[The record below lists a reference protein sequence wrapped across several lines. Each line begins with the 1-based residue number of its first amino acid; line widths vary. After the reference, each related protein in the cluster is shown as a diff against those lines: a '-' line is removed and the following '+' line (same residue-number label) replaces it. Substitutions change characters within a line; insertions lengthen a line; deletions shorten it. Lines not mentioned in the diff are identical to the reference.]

1 MPLTLNVG
9 MSRKLGQ
16 PDYGSIG
23 ASCNVSV
30 ELDVSLLTGDPD
42 GFQRHVRNAYAAC
55 SRAVNEELARQSGTP
70 LPAPA
75 TATAPVADHRY
86 ADSSLPNG
94 NGNGAV
100 GDNHAAAAPS
110 ANGNGTVGHSNGRG
124 VHAASQKQIGF
135 IYQLARSIRGLDV
148 RQVETLTGRMF
159 GKPLAALSSMDASAL
174 IDTLKAIKD
183 GSVSLDAA
191 LNGSPT

>member
-55 SRAVNEELARQSGTP
+55 SRAVNDELARQSSAP

-75 TATAPVADHRY
+75 TATAPVPDHRY
-86 ADSSLPNG
+86 ANSPVPNG
-94 NGNGAV
+94 
-100 GDNHAAAAPS
+100 
-110 ANGNGTVGHSNGRG
+110 
-124 VHAASQKQIGF
+124 
-135 IYQLARSIRGLDV
+135 
-148 RQVETLTGRMF
+148 
-159 GKPLAALSSMDASAL
+159 
-174 IDTLKAIKD
+174 KAIKE

>member
-1 MPLTLNVG
+1 M
-9 MSRKLGQ
+9 
-16 PDYGSIG
+16 
-23 ASCNVSV
+23 
-30 ELDVSLLTGDPD
+30 SLLTGDPD

-86 ADSSLPNG
+86 ADSPLPNG

-174 IDTLKAIKD
+174 IDTLTAIKD